1 VDAGEIL
8 GANVKQERKRLKL
21 SQEGLGEL
29 CGLDRTEVGR
39 LERAE
44 RDPQLA
50 TIVKAARG
58 LGVPPSRLLDG
69 IP

>member
-1 VDAGEIL
+1 VDAGQIL

-21 SQEGLGEL
+21 TQEEFGDL

-44 RDPQLA
+44 RDPRLT
-50 TIVKAARG
+50 TIVKAAHG
-58 LGVPPSRLLDG
+58 LAIQPSRLLDG